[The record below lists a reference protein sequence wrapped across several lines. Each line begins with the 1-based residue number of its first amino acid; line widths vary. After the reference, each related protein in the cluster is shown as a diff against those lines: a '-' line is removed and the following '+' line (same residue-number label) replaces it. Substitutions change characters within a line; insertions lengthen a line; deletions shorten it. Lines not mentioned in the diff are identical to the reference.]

1 MKSGALGSYID
12 IAQVVLYL
20 FWIFFAGLIYY
31 LHREGKRE
39 GYPMEHDNG
48 SRKVVQGW
56 PTVPDAK
63 IFRLRD
69 GTTRSSPPVASIE
82 PPLNATRAD
91 RSLGTP
97 LDPTGDPMLAAVG
110 PGAYAMRADAPDM
123 TFDGRPKLVPMR
135 VASDFHL
142 ESADPDPRGMT
153 VFGADGVAGGA
164 VMDAWVD
171 RAEYVLRYLELEI
184 KTTNG
189 HDRVLLPMTM
199 ARIANGRVVVN
210 AIHGH
215 QFVNVPRIKHAESIT
230 LLEEEKVM
238 AYYGAGTLYA
248 DPSRMEPLA

>member
-12 IAQVVLYL
+12 VAQVVLYL

-31 LHREGKRE
+31 LHRENKRE

-56 PTVPDAK
+56 PAVPKAK

-69 GTTRSSPPVASIE
+69 GTTRSSPPTASVE
-82 PPLNATRAD
+82 PPLNATRSN

-110 PGAYAMRADAPDM
+110 PGSYAMRADTPDL
-123 TFDGRPKLVPMR
+123 TFDGHPKLVPLR
-135 VASDFHL
+135 VATDFHL
-142 ESADPDPRGMT
+142 EASDPDPRGMQ
-153 VFGADGVAGGA
+153 VFGADGAAGA
-164 VMDAWVD
+164 VVKDLWVD
-171 RAEYVLRYLELEI
+171 RAETILRYLELEI
-184 KTTNG
+184 KTKDGT
-189 HDRVLLPMTM
+189 DRVLLPVTA
-199 ARIANGRVVVN
+199 ARIAGGRVTVN

-215 QFVNVPRIKHAESIT
+215 QFVNVPRTKQGESIT

-238 AYYGAGTLYA
+238 AYYGGGNLYA

>member
-12 IAQVVLYL
+12 VAQVVLYL
-20 FWIFFAGLIYY
+20 FWIFFAALIYY

-56 PTVPDAK
+56 PGVPPAK
-63 IFRLRD
+63 VFRLRD
-69 GTTRSSPPVASIE
+69 GTTRSSPP
-82 PPLNATRAD
+82 
-91 RSLGTP
+91 
-97 LDPTGDPMLAAVG
+97 
-110 PGAYAMRADAPDM
+110 GAYALRADTPDM
-123 TFDGRPKLVPMR
+123 TFDGHPKLVPLR
-135 VASDFHL
+135 VATDYHL

-153 VFGADGVAGGA
+153 VFGADGVAGA
-164 VMDAWVD
+164 TVKDAWVD
-171 RAEYVLRYLELEI
+171 RAEYLLRYLELEI
-184 KTTNG
+184 SIKGG

-199 ARIANGRVVVN
+199 ARISGGCVTVN

-215 QFVNVPRIKHAESIT
+215 QFVNVPRTKHAETIT

>member
-1 MKSGALGSYID
+1 MKAGALGSYID

-20 FWIFFAGLIYY
+20 FWLFFAGLIYY

-56 PTVPDAK
+56 PVVPKAK

-69 GTTRSSPPVASIE
+69 GTTRSSPPVSSEE
-82 PPLNATRAD
+82 PPLNATRAN

-110 PGAYAMRADAPDM
+110 PGSYAMRADTPDM
-123 TFDGRPKLVPMR
+123 TFDGHPKLVPLR
-135 VASDFHL
+135 VATDFHL

-153 VFGADGVAGGA
+153 VFGADGVAGGT
-164 VMDAWVD
+164 VKDAWVD
-171 RAEYVLRYLELEI
+171 RAEYILRYLELEI
-184 KTTNG
+184 NATG
-189 HDRVLLPMTM
+189 GPDRVLLPMTM
-199 ARIANGRVVVN
+199 ARISGGRVNVN

-215 QFVNVPRIKHAESIT
+215 QFVNVPRTKHEETIT

>member
-1 MKSGALGSYID
+1 MKSGALGGYID

-31 LHREGKRE
+31 LHRESKRE

-56 PTVPDAK
+56 PAVPKAK
-63 IFRLRD
+63 VFLLRD
-69 GTTRSSPPVASIE
+69 GTTRSSPPTASVE
-82 PPLNATRAD
+82 PPLNATRSN

-110 PGAYAMRADAPDM
+110 PGSYAMRADTPDM
-123 TFDGRPKLVPMR
+123 TFDGHPKLVPLR

-153 VFGADGVAGGA
+153 VFGADGVAGA
-164 VMDAWVD
+164 TVKDAWVD
-171 RAEYVLRYLELEI
+171 RAEYILRYLELEI
-184 KTTNG
+184 SIQGG
-189 HDRVLLPMTM
+189 HERVLLPMTM
-199 ARIANGRVVVN
+199 ARISGGRVTVN

-215 QFVNVPRIKHAESIT
+215 QFINVPRTKHAETIT

>member
-56 PTVPDAK
+56 PVVPDAK

-69 GTTRSSPPVASIE
+69 GTTRSSPPVSSIE

-110 PGAYAMRADAPDM
+110 PGAYAMRADTPDM
-123 TFDGRPKLVPMR
+123 TFDGHPKLVPMR
-135 VASDFHL
+135 VAIDFHL
-142 ESADPDPRGMT
+142 EAADPDPRGME
-153 VFGADGVAGGA
+153 VFGADGVVGA
-164 VMDAWVD
+164 TVKDAWVD

-184 KTTNG
+184 KTTSG
-189 HDRVLLPMTM
+189 PDRVLLPMTM
-199 ARIANGRVVVN
+199 ARINSGRVVVN

-215 QFVNVPRIKHAESIT
+215 QFVNVPRTKHSESIT